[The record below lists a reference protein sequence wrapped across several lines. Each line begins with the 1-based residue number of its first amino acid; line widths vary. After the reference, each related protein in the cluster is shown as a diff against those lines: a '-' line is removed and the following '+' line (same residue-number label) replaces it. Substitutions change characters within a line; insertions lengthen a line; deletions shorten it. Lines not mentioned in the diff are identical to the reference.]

1 MSLAGCSH
9 SGIYTATSF
18 AQPHGLSYGIA
29 YHGADGKQIVLEDIS
44 CNQEFV
50 SKMAEIFTLCQLPPD
65 RFKRA
70 VIELL
75 P

>member
-50 SKMAEIFTLCQLPPD
+50 SKMAELFMLPS
-65 RFKRA
+65 
-70 VIELL
+70 
-75 P
+75 

>member
-29 YHGADGKQIVLEDIS
+29 YHGADGQQIVLEDIS

-50 SKMAEIFTLCQLPPD
+50 SKMAELFTLCQLPPD